1 MQPAPAKEQRVREVT
16 VEAVVVADPDTA
28 FADLADFPGHAYRA
42 PSVRRVVMGEGNVT
56 SSWEVSFRDGILR
69 WVEEDTFDPVAR
81 TIDFRQ
87 TEGDME
93 LFEGSWL
100 VEPAAQGARIV
111 FTARFDLGVPGLAT
125 FLEPVAQRVLGENIT
140 ELLCSLFAGATLECT
155 LGRAPAR

>member
-1 MQPAPAKEQRVREVT
+1 MREVT
-16 VEAVVVADPDTA
+16 VEAVVEADPDTV
-28 FADLADFPGHAYRA
+28 FADLADFPGYVHRA
-42 PSVRRVVMGEGNVT
+42 PSVRQVVMGEGNAT

-69 WVEEDTFDPVAR
+69 WVEADVFDPVAR

-100 VEPAAQGARIV
+100 VEPAAQGACIV

-125 FLEPVAQRVLGENIT
+125 FLEPVAQRALEENIA
-140 ELLCSLFAGATLECT
+140 ELLRSLFADAAPECMP
-155 LGRAPAR
+155 GRVLAP